1 MTISRCPVTG
11 MSGHT
16 MREKGNSGN
25 ICVDTLNLD
34 MLHENSELR
43 NPMSKCLNYA
53 EEFNKLDYEALKVD
67 LYMLMTDSKE

>member
-1 MTISRCPVTG
+1 
-11 MSGHT
+11 
-16 MREKGNSGN
+16 
-25 ICVDTLNLD
+25 
-34 MLHENSELR
+34 MLHENSELS